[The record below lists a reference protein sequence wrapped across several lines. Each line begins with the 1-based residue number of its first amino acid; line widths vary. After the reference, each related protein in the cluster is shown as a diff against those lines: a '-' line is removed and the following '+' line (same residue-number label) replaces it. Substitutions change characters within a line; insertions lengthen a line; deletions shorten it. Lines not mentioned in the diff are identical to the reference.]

1 MKWFLTILFLFVSL
15 ITSATDYY
23 VKTAGSDSN
32 TGLSDGQAWQTIDK
46 VNATS
51 LIGGDRVFFNRGDTF
66 YGTLMINF
74 SGSANNPI
82 IYSAYGT
89 GLAPV
94 ITAFTTLTA
103 WTNVGGGIYSKAVY
117 PTYGPDV
124 NMVTVNGVNTPLGRW
139 PDTGWNIIDNGYGG
153 NTQFSA
159 IDLPSFPSYTG
170 GEVVIRKNAWI
181 IDRNYISNH
190 TGQLITY
197 NSVSGYS
204 PNDGTG
210 YFIQKD
216 MDALTSVGEWFY
228 TAGVVYMYFGGY
240 SPTIFTV
247 KLSTLAQNIY
257 IQGKNYIT
265 ITGLTLEGAN
275 RSAVYISSS
284 DYVTVQECRIQFAGD
299 AGIDGGHNG
308 GNSSLALSL
317 INDTIEDVQNHGI
330 YLETEF
336 DGALIQGNVLNR
348 IGLLPGMCF
357 SGDGQNMG
365 MRINGS
371 NHIIEYNR
379 LTNLGY
385 LGIEFGGNNVKCRFN
400 TVSVFC
406 SVKDDGS
413 GIYTAS
419 FNTMWTGREINNNI
433 VLNGVGAAFN
443 SMYGETNGIY
453 ADQRNSNLAI
463 YGNTVFNCTNGIF
476 LHNTHE
482 TQVYDNTLYAN
493 RDAQINFN
501 HSSYDW
507 PDDPIRNLEIENN
520 LVLAK
525 LRPAYAYRMEFH
537 DQDNYFLF
545 GTSDYNVICRFR
557 EETTP
562 PDLIMRIHYT
572 NYTLAQWKA
581 ISSPVQDANTTG
593 NLGGT
598 VTDTANLHFIYNDT
612 KENQIYTLS
621 AGMKDV
627 RNDNYSGDIDL
638 SPFKSL
644 VLIGAGTVTLTGG
657 GGIPSVLP
665 TVQNFVNNITETT
678 ASAGGIVTDDGGDPV
693 TDRGICWATTINPTI
708 GGNHTHNG
716 TGTGTFYQD
725 ITGLTLATTYYVR
738 AFATNTNGT
747 AYSANLIFTTTGISM
762 TRFVKYLDELVKHNY
777 KFIKIQ

>member
-1 MKWFLTILFLFVSL
+1 MKRFLIILFLFISL
-15 ITSATDYY
+15 IASATDYY

-51 LIGGDRVFFNRGDTF
+51 LIGGDRIFFNRGDTF
-66 YGTLMINF
+66 YGTLTVNS

-94 ITAFTTLTA
+94 ITAFTTLTS
-103 WTNVGGGIYSKAVY
+103 WTNVGGGIYSKSVY
-117 PTYGPDV
+117 PTYGPDP
-124 NMVTVNGVNTPLGRW
+124 NMVTVNGVNTALGRW
-139 PDTGWNIIDNGYGG
+139 PNTGWNIIDNGYGG

-159 IDLPSFPSYTG
+159 VDLPSFPSYTG

-197 NSVSGYS
+197 NSASGYS

-228 TAGVVYMYFGGY
+228 TAGVIYMYFGGY
-240 SPTIFTV
+240 SPPSFTV
-247 KLSTLAQNIY
+247 KISTLAQNIY
-257 IQGKNYIT
+257 CHTKNYIT
-265 ITGLTLEGAN
+265 ISGLTLEGAN
-275 RSAVYISSS
+275 QSGIYISAS
-284 DYVTVQECRIQFAGD
+284 DYVTVQECKIQFCGD

-308 GNSSLALSL
+308 GNSSLGFSL
-317 INDTIEDVQNHGI
+317 INDTIEDIQNHGI
-330 YLETEF
+330 FLSTEF

-348 IGLLPGMCF
+348 IGLLPGMTF

-365 MRINGS
+365 MRTGGS
-371 NHIIEYNR
+371 NHVIEYNR

-385 LGIEFGGNNVKCRFN
+385 NGIEFAGNNVKCRFN
-400 TVSVFC
+400 TISNFAL
-406 SVKDDGS
+406 VKDDVG

-419 FNTMWTGREINNNI
+419 FNTMWTGREITNNI
-433 VLNGVGAAFN
+433 VLNGIGAPFN
-443 SMYGETNGIY
+443 SMYGETQGIY
-453 ADQRNSNLAI
+453 LDQRNTNVLVS
-463 YGNTVFNCTNGIF
+463 GNTVFKCYNGIF

-482 TQVYDNTLYAN
+482 TSVLNNTVYSCVRSALNM
-493 RDAQINFN
+493 N

-507 PDDPIRNLEIENN
+507 PSDPIRNLDIQNN
-520 LVLAK
+520 LFLAK
-525 LRPAYAYRMEFH
+525 LRPAYVYEMEFH

-572 NYTLAQWKA
+572 NYTLAQWKG
-581 ISSPVQDANTTG
+581 ISSPVQDANSTG

-598 VTDTANLHFIYNDT
+598 ITDTAHLQFIYNDT
-612 KENQIYTLS
+612 KLNQVYTLS

-627 RNDNYSGDIDL
+627 KNVSYSGDIIL
-638 SPFKSL
+638 NPFKSL

-657 GGIPSVLP
+657 GGLPSVLP
-665 TVQNFVNNITETT
+665 TVQNFVTNITETT
-678 ASAGGIVTDDGGDPV
+678 ANAGGTVTDDGGATV

-708 GGNHTHNG
+708 TGNHTHNG
-716 TGTGTFYQD
+716 IGLGTFYQD
-725 ITGLTLATTYYVR
+725 ITGLTIATTYYVR
-738 AFATNTNGT
+738 AFAVNVNGT
-747 AYSANLIFTTTGISM
+747 AYSTNLNFTTLGIST
-762 TRFVKYLDELVKHNY
+762 TRLVKHLDELVKHSY
-777 KFIKIQ
+777 KFIKAQ